1 MSDTQDSIKSEDQ
14 ASTAA
19 EAKADAKAAK
29 EAKAAEAKAAKAAEK
44 RVRVTIHSGETD
56 DEKGDVVLVHNFEQI
71 QIKRDVEV
79 EIPER
84 YLAVL
89 KDAVIDTR
97 GTDNHGKA
105 IGGRTPRFAYTVE
118 NA

>member
-1 MSDTQDSIKSEDQ
+1 MSDTQDSIKSEEQ
-14 ASTAA
+14 EISAA
-19 EAKADAKAAK
+19 EAKAAAKAEKQAQ
-29 EAKAAEAKAAKAAEK
+29 AAEAKAAKAAEK

-84 YLAVL
+84 YLAIL

-105 IGGRTPRFAYTVE
+105 IGGRSPRFAYTVE
-118 NA
+118 SM

>member
-1 MSDTQDSIKSEDQ
+1 MSNPQDDTKSQEQ
-14 ASTAA
+14 TAA
-19 EAKADAKAAK
+19 EAKAAAKAEK
-29 EAKAAEAKAAKAAEK
+29 EAAAAEAKAAKEASK

-79 EIPER
+79 LIPER

-89 KDAVIDTR
+89 KDAMIDTR
-97 GTDNHGKA
+97 GVDNHGKPV
-105 IGGRTPRFAYTVE
+105 GGRSPRFAYTVE
-118 NA
+118 PE